1 MASFDF
7 IALGTPISE
16 PEACGPD
23 LDLAGDADYMN
34 FVARAEGV
42 LPTTFFSGPEGKP
55 FDRTS
60 IDFNAEF
67 EAIAPLLQ
75 RTRDLRLLV
84 IFAKLLLLNRDLA
97 GFVRCVELVAALVK
111 DRWDEVHPQAI
122 EGDFGIR
129 MAALES
135 LDDMPPVVF
144 PLQYLPLINHRRLG
158 PVTFRNWMIAT
169 GEAKP
174 REGEEIFAPAAIE
187 AALME
192 EDLAALI
199 EQRNRFQALQSVL
212 EGIRETCVD
221 RIGAEHAVKLERL
234 PALSGRILAL
244 LDGIATRRDP
254 SLTPLVPDA
263 AGATPASAET
273 ASSVPAGAVAS
284 KSDVAAALAAV
295 AGYFSRAEPSNP
307 ALLLVR
313 QAEGLMGKSFL
324 EVMRILVPNHV
335 ERAAIQIGKDQL
347 FDLPLERL
355 SPFAEIEV
363 VAQPPDE
370 QASTDQ
376 LPPAAAAPCKIEAK
390 TRADAIRLLEQ
401 IGAYYRI
408 AEPSS
413 PVPFLTE
420 RARSLAERDFVS
432 LLREML
438 PGDVLKGSTTS

>member
-1 MASFDF
+1 MRSNLSAF
-7 IALGTPISE
+7 
-16 PEACGPD
+16 
-23 LDLAGDADYMN
+23 
-34 FVARAEGV
+34 
-42 LPTTFFSGPEGKP
+42 
-55 FDRTS
+55 
-60 IDFNAEF
+60 
-67 EAIAPLLQ
+67 Q
-75 RTRDLRLLV
+75 R
-84 IFAKLLLLNRDLA
+84 
-97 GFVRCVELVAALVK
+97 C
-111 DRWDEVHPQAI
+111 P
-122 EGDFGIR
+122 
-129 MAALES
+129 
-135 LDDMPPVVF
+135 
-144 PLQYLPLINHRRLG
+144 
-158 PVTFRNWMIAT
+158 
-169 GEAKP
+169 GE
-174 REGEEIFAPAAIE
+174 
-187 AALME
+187 
-192 EDLAALI
+192 
-199 EQRNRFQALQSVL
+199 
-212 EGIRETCVD
+212 
-221 RIGAEHAVKLERL
+221 
-234 PALSGRILAL
+234 ILAL

-355 SPFAEIEV
+355 SPFADIEV

-376 LPPAAAAPCKIEAK
+376 PPPAAAAPCKIEAK

-420 RARSLAERDFVS
+420 RARNLAERDFVS

-438 PGDVLKGSTTS
+438 PGDVLKGSTSS